1 MRMLARGAIFYGMK
15 SLVILGW
22 IGVAALTAACGAG
35 YGKYEEVASS
45 TIRGDSFHTIVVI
58 SGDDDQ
64 SSLQITAKVRQQLN
78 DKGITATRRAGL
90 WPNEREAMED
100 ICPLGSASGVDGL
113 LFVMWNEMDLYDCRT
128 HKPAYQIRGGMRG
141 SDVMVQ
147 QLMRYLRPRG

>member
-1 MRMLARGAIFYGMK
+1 MKPLFPIGILAAASI
-15 SLVILGW
+15 
-22 IGVAALTAACGAG
+22 AALAACSGA
-35 YGKYEEVASS
+35 YGKVSEMTS
-45 TIRGDSFHTIVVI
+45 TVPGDSFHTVVVI

-78 DKGITATRRAGL
+78 EKGLTATKRAGM
-90 WPNEREAMED
+90 WPNEREALMD
-100 ICPLGSASGVDGL
+100 ICPLGTQSGVDGL

-128 HKPAYQIRGGMRG
+128 HKPAYQVRGGMRG